1 MNDLDKRIEQAL
13 RNSSGSVDITDE
25 ATILEDLAATF
36 KGQYRTILIIAW
48 TKLLAVTALW
58 LFAIYEFFFQET
70 TMGMIGYASL
80 AVICTVSMTSISI
93 MLWIILSRNTTIR
106 EIKRLELQ
114 VALLTNKLEALANR

>member
-1 MNDLDKRIEQAL
+1 MNELDKRIERAL
-13 RNSSGSVDITDE
+13 KDISGSVDITSE
-25 ATILEDLAATF
+25 ATVLEDLATTF

-48 TKLLAVTALW
+48 TKLIAVTALW
-58 LFAIYEFFFQET
+58 VYAIYEFFFQET
-70 TMGMIGYASL
+70 MMGMIAYASL

-114 VALLTNKLEALANR
+114 VALLTNKLEALAPR